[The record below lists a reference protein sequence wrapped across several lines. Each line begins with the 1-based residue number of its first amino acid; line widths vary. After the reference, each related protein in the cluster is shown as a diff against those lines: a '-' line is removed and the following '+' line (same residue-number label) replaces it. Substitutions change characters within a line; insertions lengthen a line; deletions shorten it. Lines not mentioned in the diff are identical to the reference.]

1 MGNDNRIFTLYTVV
15 YFLHRITKST
25 SRVLEILCTDQA
37 RKFCVHLSFL
47 FPFTLCLNSYW
58 KAKHYIIYAH
68 CCNQENT
75 TRFGIEACREER
87 TWCMVPLA
95 ANLKAFLKK
104 KGKNIPCDKWIFV
117 WEAVL
122 KKHTH
127 WQTFMLISQLFSI
140 SSDFKRQ
147 SRIFLNVTFLFDIF
161 QSKHYVY

>member
-25 SRVLEILCTDQA
+25 SRVLEILCTDPA

-47 FPFTLCLNSYW
+47 FPFTLCLNPYW

-122 KKHTH
+122 KTHTLTDIYAYFP
-127 WQTFMLISQLFSI
+127 TFFNKFWFQKTIKNI
-140 SSDFKRQ
+140 FKCN
-147 SRIFLNVTFLFDIF
+147 IFVWHFP
-161 QSKHYVY
+161 V